1 MKKILLIGAILLT
14 ASLTVPFIV
23 LAPYLDADHDFD
35 IPVDVP
41 QENIFDVTGHLKK
54 IDTLDIGQTFPHQV
68 ILDSCNINDV
78 GFILNVLNTLDTMY
92 PNQRMNNMIAFSE
105 TLTKLKSKQ
114 LPLNIKVEEL
124 DTLYHLLKWN
134 NNFKVLSI
142 ADAEHAMFFKVLNN
156 YWSTY
161 ITGQLSDL
169 ATQHKNI
176 KYNTK
181 FQFLYAYYKSEQY
194 TAIVPTSSLEKVI
207 YNIQNSRSGYLL
219 FKFKAMFGVLG
230 IVLIG
235 AFVLLTITAYAILF
249 KSIYKLIKK

>member
-1 MKKILLIGAILLT
+1 MKKTLLIGALLLI
-14 ASLTVPFIV
+14 ASLIVPFII

-35 IPVDVP
+35 IPVDIS
-41 QENIFDVTGHLKK
+41 QENTFDVSTYLKK
-54 IDTLDIGQTFPHQV
+54 IDTLNIDQTFPHQV
-68 ILDSCNINDV
+68 ILDSCNINDIN
-78 GFILNVLNTLDTMY
+78 FISSVLNSLDTMY

-114 LPLNIKVEEL
+114 LPLKLKAEEL
-124 DTLYHLLKWN
+124 DTLFHLLKWN
-134 NNFKVLSI
+134 NNFKALSF
-142 ADAEHAMFFKVLNN
+142 ADANHAMFFKVLNN

-161 ITGQLSDL
+161 ITDQLSYL
-169 ATQHKNI
+169 ATQDKNI
-176 KYNTK
+176 KYNVK

-194 TAIVPTSSLEKVI
+194 TAIIPTSSLEKVI
-207 YNIQNSRSGYLL
+207 YNIQNSRTGYLM

-235 AFVLLTITAYAILF
+235 AFVLFTITAYFMLF